1 MLKLHF
7 INVGDGD
14 SILVEA
20 LDGPKPFRMLVD
32 TGRDDV
38 DATEGSLR
46 LSASDYLHSLGI
58 QSLDALVITHL
69 HVDHF
74 GGTRD
79 LIGHAQIPS
88 VYSGFFPDPAS
99 VPASC
104 DAGAAKSERGLVECL
119 NRWMQDVSFLRQ
131 QGAELHTVDE
141 AVSIPT
147 NGKLSVRVIPP
158 KPNILALQYAVFGLL
173 CAGKPGG
180 PLMYPASK
188 SRNPGSLRVELQ
200 YAGRVIELSGDCF
213 GAEWEEIASHA
224 DLWKV
229 PHHGDGRSVTDGVV
243 RKVCPEI
250 AVISCDKDYI
260 ARKDRP
266 SNQVCDWLEA
276 VGAKVYFTDAF
287 SLRGAPPSRHRAV
300 IAAIEADG
308 TITIED

>member
-38 DATEGSLR
+38 EASEGSPR
-46 LSASDYLHSLGI
+46 LTASDYLQSLGI
-58 QSLDALVITHL
+58 HSLDALVITHL
-69 HVDHF
+69 HIDHF

-79 LIGHAQIPS
+79 LTGHVRIPS
-88 VYSGFFPDPAS
+88 VYSGFFPDPSS

-104 DAGAAKSERGLVECL
+104 DAGASKSERGLVECL
-119 NRWMQDVSFLRQ
+119 NRWMQDVSILRQ
-131 QGAELHTVDE
+131 QGAEFHTVDE

-158 KPNILALQYAVFGLL
+158 KPNILALQYAVFGQL

-229 PHHGDGRSVTDGVV
+229 PHHGDGRSVTEGVV
-243 RKVCPEI
+243 RKVSPEI

-266 SNQVCDWLEA
+266 SNQVCAWLEA
-276 VGAKVYFTDAF
+276 VGAKVYFTDAY
-287 SLRGAPPSRHRAV
+287 SLQGAPPSRHRAV